1 METGSIIG
9 VGCALFILL
18 VYIICKQEDR
28 LMETNV
34 RMKEAKIT
42 KEGQEREIKDLNERI
57 KFYVNEGQKSERKY
71 KEKSH
76 EHELLRA
83 EYEKLKMSH
92 DQLIN
97 DYHELEQE
105 TII

>member
-1 METGSIIG
+1 METGTIIG

-28 LMETNV
+28 LMEENV
-34 RMKEAKIT
+34 KLKDAKLT

-57 KFYVNEGQKSERKY
+57 KFYVNKGQKSERRY

-76 EHELLRA
+76 EHELLKA
-83 EYEKLKMSH
+83 EYEELKMSY

-97 DYHELEQE
+97 DYHVLEQE